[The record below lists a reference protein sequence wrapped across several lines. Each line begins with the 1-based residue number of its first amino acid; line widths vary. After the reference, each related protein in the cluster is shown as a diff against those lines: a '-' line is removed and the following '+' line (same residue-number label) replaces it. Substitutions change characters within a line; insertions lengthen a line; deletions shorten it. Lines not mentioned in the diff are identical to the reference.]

1 MIIYFLWG
9 LLVTFIFDVI
19 LRGGEH
25 ELTDIE
31 RLILLLTWPFL
42 LIWFIYNTIKTFR
55 NNK

>member
-1 MIIYFLWG
+1 MITYFLWG

-25 ELTDIE
+25 ELTNLE

-42 LIWFIYNTIKTFR
+42 LIWFIYNTIKPFR

>member
-1 MIIYFLWG
+1 MITYFLWG

-25 ELTDIE
+25 ELNNWE
-31 RLILLLTWPFL
+31 RLILLILWPFL

>member
-1 MIIYFLWG
+1 MITYFLWG
-9 LLVTFIFDVI
+9 LLFTFIFDVI

-25 ELTDIE
+25 ELNNWE
-31 RLILLLTWPFL
+31 RLILLILWPFL

>member
-1 MIIYFLWG
+1 MITYFLWG

-19 LRGGEH
+19 LRGSEH
-25 ELTDIE
+25 ELTNIE

>member
-1 MIIYFLWG
+1 MITYFLWG
-9 LLVTFIFDVI
+9 LLFTFIFDVI

-25 ELTDIE
+25 ELTNIE

>member
-1 MIIYFLWG
+1 MITYFLWG

-25 ELTDIE
+25 ELTNIE
-31 RLILLLTWPFL
+31 RLVLLLTWPFL

>member
-1 MIIYFLWG
+1 MITYFLWG

-25 ELTDIE
+25 ELTNLE

>member
-25 ELTDIE
+25 ELTNIE